1 MSEVLSIVGDSN
13 VNRHLNQAKAAHPSD
28 HSLRQSHLITAFNA
42 EQLLSSLTGQNEHR
56 RFVVIAA
63 LTNPITNLVF
73 LGGDQLIIDVRLF
86 LQQVSSW
93 IQQGRNF
100 DDGTNSSVFI
110 LPPQFRRYPS
120 WYRQFYTNILAIF
133 EDAFRAPSNNVWILP
148 PFMDPEFEADG
159 IHYTPASGLLY
170 VQHLV
175 HSTHLILESPSKP
188 DPVAQSHSSQLQGVR
203 YDISELRFSQ
213 MLINAKQEEETDG
226 RLNTEAENQFV
237 IAGLKIARSNSW
249 QERQSSFVNATKE
262 LLVRFCPSLAAVSIK
277 FCRVITASP
286 RLFLN
291 VECNTVESGT
301 LVRQEWAKLVKSGAA
316 KKNFPEITI
325 FNSVTLGTRVRC
337 AVLKAYA
344 NAYLRENP
352 QGQAS
357 VSSFTSRPH
366 FTYRPSKTVR
376 QISLTYCETVLC
388 DELPEPT
395 SSDVEQAYRIAGT
408 RQYKGKLRETFLLL
422 NDDHAIKPAK
432 PAKSAPKSN
441 PYDVSDAKP
450 SQDAAEPMEGISG
463 QGSSGSQQS
472 QAKPSSN
479 TNKRKGSHGPSI
491 IEGVHKLSR
500 M

>member
-13 VNRHLNQAKAAHPSD
+13 VNRHLNHAKAAHPSD

-73 LGGDQLIIDVRLF
+73 IGGDQLIIDVRLF

-291 VECNTVESGT
+291 
-301 LVRQEWAKLVKSGAA
+301 A
-316 KKNFPEITI
+316 
-325 FNSVTLGTRVRC
+325 RVRC

-344 NAYLRENP
+344 SAYLRENP

-422 NDDHAIKPAK
+422 NDDHAIKPTK
-432 PAKSAPKSN
+432 PAKSAKSVPKSN

-472 QAKPSSN
+472 QAKPSYN